1 MARLFKVAFSFAYCR
16 HGFSCQVPWGCAL
29 VPADLLHQL
38 QSEVCKQVDSKIAT
52 CSFLRAFQASILDF
66 EIVDSISQ
74 IVKAKQSSCDWLE
87 DSIALLYTFTL
98 LFSAC
103 CLSIGKQDRLAS
115 AAPTHYRK
123 RMAFVLNVTCVIFV
137 HLVVLISNRTA
148 TAYNRS
154 ILIMKMDEMERSRVD
169 PGLAARGSRSPTC
182 SAAERAWSTRSTRGL
197 ASESDTTTCDPSSLI
212 LRALHKL

>member
-1 MARLFKVAFSFAYCR
+1 MLS
-16 HGFSCQVPWGCAL
+16 
-29 VPADLLHQL
+29 
-38 QSEVCKQVDSKIAT
+38 
-52 CSFLRAFQASILDF
+52 
-66 EIVDSISQ
+66 
-74 IVKAKQSSCDWLE
+74 
-87 DSIALLYTFTL
+87 
-98 LFSAC
+98 
-103 CLSIGKQDRLAS
+103 SIGKQDRLAS

-182 SAAERAWSTRSTRGL
+182 SAAERA
-197 ASESDTTTCDPSSLI
+197 
-212 LRALHKL
+212 